1 MARSFEK
8 LIDLAI
14 NYPVYQKVAET
25 LFRNIIDYC
34 MNSKDRIQNVLK
46 KIILDLQ
53 NMQSELTLTR
63 SEDFFETE
71 KKYVALMHMVKAI
84 LKTLRINEHCYSE
97 SKFTQS
103 FVSFLLNMYRKFQ
116 CRTYIEW
123 DDKENSISDERKLKV
138 LLKTIEN
145 LVHVFP
151 SCKDFIIGKLVKHW
165 PNCFFHQKLV
175 IRYFY
180 NICEKLDDEK
190 ISSELENIIVKQFD
204 KLFLYSETCIFLCAY
219 KNAKSKFKN
228 MVVNENGVIKRYFS
242 FVGFRNCLGK
252 HEGLFRKNELMFITR
267 KKTVWK

>member
-1 MARSFEK
+1 
-8 LIDLAI
+8 
-14 NYPVYQKVAET
+14 
-25 LFRNIIDYC
+25 
-34 MNSKDRIQNVLK
+34 
-46 KIILDLQ
+46 
-53 NMQSELTLTR
+53 MQSGLTLTR

-103 FVSFLLNMYRKFQ
+103 FVSFLLNIYRKFQ
-116 CRTYIEW
+116 CRTYVEW
-123 DDKENSISDERKLKV
+123 NDEDNSISDERKLKV

-151 SCKDFIIGKLVKHW
+151 SCKDLIIGKLVKHW

-204 KLFLYSETCIFLCAY
+204 KLFLYSQNHTFLCAY
-219 KNAKSKFKN
+219 NNAKRKFSYIITY
-228 MVVNENGVIKRYFS
+228 ENGIIKSS
-242 FVGFRNCLGK
+242 FIF
-252 HEGLFRKNELMFITR
+252 FWI
-267 KKTVWK
+267 